1 MEKHGQDVHKRVHGR
16 ALAQGRPYAVR
27 WATFRKSRVQQLM
40 LTAAI
45 NGMDSGPLTKTTPSG
60 VVKVVNPPRDLQ
72 LAKEVQHDDEALQQ
86 FHAQLWKRIDRYKRH
101 KLDSKG
107 DDEFLKAW
115 PQEDHDIHHGI
126 LALDKSLRK
135 AAKATIKQEELFS
148 TPPLTP
154 RTKKDQAEKEKRRS
168 LFREQKRRSQLTIPN

>member
-1 MEKHGQDVHKRVHGR
+1 
-16 ALAQGRPYAVR
+16 
-27 WATFRKSRVQQLM
+27 M

-60 VVKVVNPPRDLQ
+60 VVKTRGSLSTGWPAHRHRC
-72 LAKEVQHDDEALQQ
+72 KALQQ
-86 FHAQLWKRIDRYKRH
+86 FHAQLWKRVDRYKRH

-168 LFREQKRRSQLTIPN
+168 LFREQKRRSQLTIPD